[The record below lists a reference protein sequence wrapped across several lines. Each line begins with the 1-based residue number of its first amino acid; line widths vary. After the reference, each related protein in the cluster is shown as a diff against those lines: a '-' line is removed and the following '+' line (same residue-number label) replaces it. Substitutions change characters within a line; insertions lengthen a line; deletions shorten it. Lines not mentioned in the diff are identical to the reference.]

1 MADWVESICKVLLY
15 IHFAVSCQHTCAQP
29 LVQLLSR

>member
-1 MADWVESICKVLLY
+1 MADWVESIYKVLH
-15 IHFAVSCQHTCAQP
+15 IHFAVSCLHTCAQP